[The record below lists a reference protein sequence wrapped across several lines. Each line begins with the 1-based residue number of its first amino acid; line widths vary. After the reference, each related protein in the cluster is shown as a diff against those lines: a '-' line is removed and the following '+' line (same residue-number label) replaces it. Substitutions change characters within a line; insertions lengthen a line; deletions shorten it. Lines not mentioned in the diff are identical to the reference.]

1 MPARRWYLVREYRR
15 NEQIRVRQ
23 VRLIDEQGAQLGI
36 MDTREAI
43 RIARERELDLVL
55 VGETSNPP
63 VCKILNYGKF
73 RYELAQ
79 KEREDRKSRKTQELK
94 SIKLRPK
101 IDDHDYQ
108 TKLNHVRRFLQ
119 QGNKVK
125 VTIMFRGR
133 ERLHLDLG
141 KDLLLDV
148 AKDTKDL
155 ASPESPPKVLGMDMN
170 MILVPNKHPGA
181 GA

>member
-1 MPARRWYLVREYRR
+1 
-15 NEQIRVRQ
+15 

-43 RIARERELDLVL
+43 RIARERDLDLVL

-79 KEREDRKSRKTQELK
+79 KEREDRKSRKAQDLK

-108 TKLNHVRRFLQ
+108 TKLSHVRRFLQ

-148 AKDTKDL
+148 ARDTKDL
-155 ASPESPPKVLGMDMN
+155 ASPEAPPKVLGMDMN
-170 MILVPNKHPGA
+170 MILVPNKSPGA